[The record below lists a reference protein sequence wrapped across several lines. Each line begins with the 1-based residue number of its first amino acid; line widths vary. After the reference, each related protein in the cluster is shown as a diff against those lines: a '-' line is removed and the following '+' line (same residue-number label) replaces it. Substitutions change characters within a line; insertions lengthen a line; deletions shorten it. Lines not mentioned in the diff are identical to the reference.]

1 MTNNEIK
8 DLCNKLGELITKTK
22 TDGHKQFYYVT
33 KVKQLVKKLE
43 KENK

>member
-8 DLCNKLGELITKTK
+8 DLCNKLGELITKIE

-33 KVKQLVKKLE
+33 KVEQLVKKLE